1 MRLRNRRGWIRWLG
15 LAAVPLVVVSS
26 FLGLLLGVTGLC
38 VGIDD
43 MVRPGHADHAMALC
57 LFFCGATLAPAMLLV
72 FLWIVLATLFE
83 RAESPPLLPL
93 GPIFHPPVAL
103 PA

>member
-1 MRLRNRRGWIRWLG
+1 MRFRNRRGWIRWLG

-26 FLGLLLGVTGLC
+26 FLGLLLGITGLC

-43 MVRPGHADHAMALC
+43 MARPGHADHAMTLC
-57 LFFCGATLAPAMLLV
+57 LFFCGAILAPAMLLV
-72 FLWIVLATLFE
+72 FLWIALATLLL
-83 RAESPPLLPL
+83 RGESAPSLPL
-93 GPIFHPPVAL
+93 GSIFHPPVAL